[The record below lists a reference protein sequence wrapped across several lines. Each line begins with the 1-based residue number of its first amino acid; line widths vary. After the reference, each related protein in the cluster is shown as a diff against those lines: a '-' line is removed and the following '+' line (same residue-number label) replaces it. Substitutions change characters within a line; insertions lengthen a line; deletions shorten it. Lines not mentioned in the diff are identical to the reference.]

1 MRDTWL
7 EERSPSPPPGHRWLA
22 TYTPQEIATIE
33 RKAWDGEQITDNH
46 YLRSIHPSRSPMLCN
61 GLLDRRVT
69 HIPQD
74 RHGWCASHVR
84 SHEHFELLCGEREQ
98 LPPPPPTDEH
108 ARARIRGRRRADE
121 AKVLERFRE
130 RLARQ
135 RWAEEQMLSAARGGC
150 IDPRRP
156 GSKEAKEAREEKV
169 KPARGSPTRPARSS
183 AFRAERHDLPAA
195 PGWSRWQKQ
204 FGGGKHHTERL
215 TGQYCHSLEDVGRC
229 ERVPAEHH
237 TKGSQRL
244 TSTKADAF
252 FSGSLRDYSSPRPG
266 RRPASA
272 RPASPRGGRPQARGG
287 GRPQTSER
295 RRAVGV

>member
-7 EERSPSPPPGHRWLA
+7 EDRSPSPPPGHRWLA

-33 RKAWDGEQITDNH
+33 RKAWDGEQITENH

-121 AKVLERFRE
+121 AKVLERFRD

-156 GSKEAKEAREEKV
+156 GSKEAKEAHAIGV
-169 KPARGSPTRPARSS
+169 GMIFFRPEPLSRSS
-183 AFRAERHDLPAA
+183 QQAALRKLQVWLLP
-195 PGWSRWQKQ
+195 PRT
-204 FGGGKHHTERL
+204 KH
-215 TGQYCHSLEDVGRC
+215 
-229 ERVPAEHH
+229 
-237 TKGSQRL
+237 
-244 TSTKADAF
+244 TSAN
-252 FSGSLRDYSSPRPG
+252 
-266 RRPASA
+266 
-272 RPASPRGGRPQARGG
+272 QH
-287 GRPQTSER
+287 
-295 RRAVGV
+295 